1 MMSAWRPGSRSPAT
15 LFRKTV
21 PVSNLTREC
30 CLIEYTLTRFHEEL
44 DRRLTDLRRQ
54 TVSTDELHRQRQH
67 LQVKAERVTEAIAE
81 TGHSPAL
88 LSKLADIEAQVAQ
101 VDRRIEAHSP
111 VNLSASVDEIRE
123 FVYRNVMELR
133 ELLHQDP
140 SRSKAEL
147 SQHIGQLV
155 LTPTETPSGP
165 VYEVSD
171 GGMNLLPGK
180 DVMLLVARDGI
191 EPPTPAFSGMSDQ

>member
-1 MMSAWRPGSRSPAT
+1 M
-15 LFRKTV
+15 
-21 PVSNLTREC
+21 
-30 CLIEYTLTRFHEEL
+30 
-44 DRRLTDLRRQ
+44 TDLRRQ
-54 TVSTDELHRQRQH
+54 TVSTDELHRQRRE
-67 LQVKAERVTEAIAE
+67 LQVKVGHVTEAIAE

-88 LSKLADIEAQVAQ
+88 LSKLADLEAQIAD
-101 VDRRIEAHSP
+101 VDRQIDAHSP
-111 VNLSASVDEIRE
+111 VNLFATVDEIRE
-123 FVYRNVMELR
+123 FVYRNVMDLR

-140 SRSKAEL
+140 SRSKAAL

-180 DVMLLVARDGI
+180 DVMPLVARDGI
-191 EPPTPAFSGMSDQ
+191 EPPTPAFSGLRSPAS